1 MTTATSWKIGSVST
15 NPKERTAAGKW
26 RLIIGLLAVAAS
38 LFHLWVSGMGLM
50 MSLKRNAVHLA
61 FILSLAF
68 LIYPARRGPPKKLS
82 GPSIFDVI
90 LALAGM
96 GSGAYLFFFWDDLA
110 ARGFLVTTRDLVFA
124 GMTVFLVLE
133 ATRRVVGNILV
144 LLALVFLLYA
154 YFGPYFPGIF
164 AHRGVPVGRILYR
177 LYLTEEGF
185 FGIVLTISSTFIF
198 FFVLFGTFLQ
208 RSGASDLFNEGTMA
222 LVGHKQGGPGLVAV
236 ISSGFMGMLS
246 GSPISNVVTT
256 GSITIP
262 LMKKVGYKPHFA
274 AAVETAASS
283 GGTIMPPVM
292 GFAAF
297 LMAGILD
304 IPYNTIMIAA
314 ILPALSYYLLVLL
327 NVILEARRLN
337 LAADH
342 ISEAASFWLVMKQRG
357 HLFIPIL
364 LLIVMLLAGYS
375 PIFSAWWSIVAVVA
389 ASCLRW
395 NQRMRLGDILW
406 ALESGA
412 KMVVPVAIACAI
424 AGIVIASTTMTGIAQ
439 TITHN
444 IVKLSEGVVFYALF
458 FIMLATILMSMA
470 LPISACYITVVV
482 LAAPALVKMG
492 VEPIIAHFFV
502 LWFASL
508 SGMTPPVALTSYSAA
523 SIARADPN
531 RTAMSALRIV
541 APAFALPYL
550 FVFYP
555 ELLWQGAVSVLTIPR
570 LMLFVIGCCISL
582 TGYAFTQVSPASRA
596 VLLGGSALLFIAKPY
611 LPEVGVLLLFIV
623 IVWNW
628 FNSRSAKG
636 GSDV

>member
-1 MTTATSWKIGSVST
+1 MTQPDSWKIGSVST
-15 NPKERTAAGKW
+15 NPKERVLSGRW
-26 RLIIGLLAVAAS
+26 GLIIGLLAIVAS
-38 LFHLWVSGMGLM
+38 LFHLWVSGLGLM
-50 MSLKRNAVHLA
+50 MSLKRNAIHLS
-61 FILSLAF
+61 FILSIAF
-68 LIYPARRGPPKKLS
+68 LIYPAQRGKSKERTS
-82 GPSIFDVI
+82 PSILDLL
-90 LALAGM
+90 LALGSIV
-96 GSGAYLFFFWDDLA
+96 SGAYIYFFWDDLA
-110 ARGFLVTTRDLVFA
+110 ARGFLVTQRDLVFA
-124 GMTVFLVLE
+124 ALTVFLVLE
-133 ATRRVVGNILV
+133 ATRRVVGKTLV
-144 LLALVFLLYA
+144 LLAAIFLLYA

-164 AHRGVPVGRILYR
+164 GHRGIPVGRILYR

-222 LVGHKQGGPGLVAV
+222 LVGNKQGGPGLVAV

-262 LMKKVGYKPHFA
+262 LMKKVGYRPHFA
-274 AAVETAASS
+274 GAVETAASS

-304 IPYNTIMIAA
+304 IPYNTIMVAA

-337 LAADH
+337 LRAENLAGGM
-342 ISEAASFWLVMKQRG
+342 SFWQVMKQRG
-357 HLFIPIL
+357 HLLIPIL
-364 LLIVMLLAGYS
+364 LLIAMLLAGYS

-389 ASCLRW
+389 ASYLRW
-395 NQRMRLGDILW
+395 GQRMRLRDILW

-412 KMVVPVAIACAI
+412 KMVIPVSIACAI

-444 IVKLSEGVVFYALF
+444 IVRLSEGIIFYALF

-492 VEPIIAHFFV
+492 VEPLVAHFFV

-541 APAFALPYL
+541 APAFALPYI
-550 FVFYP
+550 FVFHP
-555 ELLWQGAVSVLTIPR
+555 ELLWQGPVSLIIIPR
-570 LMLFVIGCCISL
+570 IVIFVAGCCIGLS
-582 TGYAFTQVSPASRA
+582 GYAFGQVSWISR
-596 VLLGGSALLFIAKPY
+596 LIILGGS
-611 LPEVGVLLLFIV
+611 LLLFIEKPFLPAV
-623 IVWNW
+623 GLLLIALMIVLNW
-628 FNSRSAKG
+628 LNARSAKG
-636 GSDV
+636 GGNV

>member
-1 MTTATSWKIGSVST
+1 M
-15 NPKERTAAGKW
+15 
-26 RLIIGLLAVAAS
+26 
-38 LFHLWVSGMGLM
+38 
-50 MSLKRNAVHLA
+50 
-61 FILSLAF
+61 
-68 LIYPARRGPPKKLS
+68 
-82 GPSIFDVI
+82 
-90 LALAGM
+90 
-96 GSGAYLFFFWDDLA
+96 
-110 ARGFLVTTRDLVFA
+110 
-124 GMTVFLVLE
+124 LVLE

-144 LLALVFLLYA
+144 LLAVVFLMYA
-154 YFGPYFPGIF
+154 HFGPYFPGIF
-164 AHRGVPVGRILYR
+164 GHRGIPIERILYR
-177 LYLTEEGF
+177 LYLTDEGF

-222 LVGHKQGGPGLVAV
+222 LVGNKQGGPGLVAV

-314 ILPALSYYLLVLL
+314 IVPALSYYLLVFL

-337 LAADH
+337 LTAEN
-342 ISEAASFWLVMKQRG
+342 ISEAVSFRQVMKQHG

-375 PIFSAWWSIVAVVA
+375 PIYSAWWSIVAVVF
-389 ASCLRW
+389 ASYLRW
-395 NQRMRLGDILW
+395 DQRMRLSDILW

-412 KMVVPVAIACAI
+412 KMVIPVAIACAI

-444 IVKLSEGVVFYALF
+444 IVKLSEGILFYALF

-470 LPISACYITVVV
+470 LPISACYVTVVV
-482 LAAPALVKMG
+482 LAAPALIKMG
-492 VEPIIAHFFV
+492 VEPIVAHFFV

-541 APAFALPYL
+541 APAFALPYI

-555 ELLWQGAVSVLTIPR
+555 ELLWQGSVSIMMIPR
-570 LMLFVIGCCISL
+570 IILFVVGCCISL
-582 TGYAFTQVSPASRA
+582 TGYAFTQLPWVSRL
-596 VLLGGSALLFIAKPY
+596 VLLCGSVLLFIAKPY
-611 LPEVGVLLLFIV
+611 LPSIGGGV
-623 IVWNW
+623 IVLTIALNW
-628 FNSRSAKG
+628 LKTRSIKG
-636 GSDV
+636 GENV